1 MATSATIQRRRGMRG
16 GAIRS
21 LVVTA
26 GLAGAL
32 LVPACSGDTV
42 SDGWVQVLDG
52 QAYDF
57 TWKLLAEVRDGEYT
71 GCLRVGEP
79 DQEVSELE
87 EQCGDPNG
95 LVVGTDSSDTLRFG
109 SVPSGIVVSYE
120 PSDDPDDVGLPD
132 EVPTDSSDAVPGFEF
147 FGVTTDRDIARR

>member
-1 MATSATIQRRRGMRG
+1 MRV
-16 GAIRS
+16 GAIRT
-21 LVVTA
+21 LIVVA
-26 GLAGAL
+26 GLGAAL
-32 LVPACSGDTV
+32 LVPACGGGSSA

-52 QAYDF
+52 EAYDF

-87 EQCGDPNG
+87 EHCGDPTG

-109 SVPSGIVVSYE
+109 SAPSGTTVSYE
-120 PSDDPDDVGLPD
+120 PSDDPDEADIPD
-132 EVPTDSSDAVPGFEF
+132 EVPTESSDAVPGFEF
-147 FGVTTDRDIARR
+147 FGVTTDRDIADR

>member
-1 MATSATIQRRRGMRG
+1 MRV
-16 GAIRS
+16 GAIRT
-21 LVVTA
+21 LVVSA
-26 GLAGAL
+26 GLGAAL
-32 LVPACSGDTV
+32 LVPACSGGNAV

-52 QAYDF
+52 EAYDF

-120 PSDDPDDVGLPD
+120 PSDDPDDVDLPD

-147 FGVTTDRDIARR
+147 FGVTTDRDIAGR